1 MKEQDRGKFAA
12 IILGAAELYDKSPSK
27 NAMELWWNALKHL
40 EIDQVE
46 TGISKAIQDPDRPRF
61 MPQPADVIKYAT
73 PPKSALIAWTQVE
86 RAMNAHGCY
95 ATVQFS
101 DGVINAVIKDM
112 GGWPW
117 LCSQNINEPWTQK
130 EFERRY
136 EAYRACGE
144 QLHEPLLGIHE
155 KNNRVSNFLEY
166 VPDTILISDGG
177 GVTMLPPHLP
187 DELPGFKGPV
197 KMLAEKLSM

>member
-1 MKEQDRGKFAA
+1 
-12 IILGAAELYDKSPSK
+12 
-27 NAMELWWNALKHL
+27 
-40 EIDQVE
+40 
-46 TGISKAIQDPDRPRF
+46 
-61 MPQPADVIKYAT
+61 MPLQ
-73 PPKSALIAWTQVE
+73 
-86 RAMNAHGCY
+86 
-95 ATVQFS
+95 
-101 DGVINAVIKDM
+101 DM